1 MIVAQIFNVVQN
13 STINSI
19 EITQTINDND
29 DMQFTVKSSKNIDY
43 FDSNLK
49 NLFDKNFEMMIVD
62 RYIYYRD
69 VFFFIDKLKN
79 LKKNFFDSRIKKYV
93 VECFKKTTQ
102 K

>member
-29 DMQFTVKSSKNIDY
+29 SMQFIIKSLKNIDY
-43 FDSNLK
+43 FDSKLK
-49 NLFDKNFEMMIVD
+49 NSFDKNFEMMIAD
-62 RYIYYRD
+62 RHTYYRD
-69 VFFFIDKLKN
+69 VFFFIDRLKN
-79 LKKNFFDSRIKKYV
+79 LKKSFFDSRIKKYV